1 VLPLPGTATADQL
14 DLRRNN
20 TSGISRATGRPWCPA
35 CQHWSAACTAC
46 GYHDPDLVPARAIRV
61 GRERVRAILHQHD
74 ISFQRTRTWKTSTDP
89 DYDAKL
95 NRIEEVM
102 SRFR

>member
-1 VLPLPGTATADQL
+1 
-14 DLRRNN
+14 
-20 TSGISRATGRPWCPA
+20 
-35 CQHWSAACTAC
+35 
-46 GYHDPDLVPARAIRV
+46 
-61 GRERVRAILHQHD
+61 VRAILHQHD
-74 ISFQRTRTWKTSTDP
+74 ISFQRTRTWKTSTDL